1 MAIQSGFFNSV
12 NGDRRY
18 DAKWFA
24 QYFASFIGNGVFPN
38 PSTGLKVVEGNN
50 MTTIVKAGK
59 GWING
64 YFIVNDSDYV
74 LQHDIADGAL
84 KRIDR
89 VVMRLNHLTRQ
100 IEILMKKGAFSSSPV
115 APSLQR
121 DMEYHELVLADVLI
135 GNGVT
140 RIIQASI
147 TDQRFNSALCG
158 IVKGVVDQIDTTD
171 LFAQYD
177 AEFDQWFE
185 SVKDYLN
192 DTAVGSVAN
201 ALEAHVNN
209 ADVHLTP
216 EKVAKWDGKAPA
228 NIREDSTKPLRTEVV
243 SSLPSSAQKGRI
255 VFHDD
260 PVYTPKFKGY
270 DGGKWV

>member
-64 YFIVNDSDYV
+64 YFIVNDGDYV

-89 VVMRLNHLTRQ
+89 VIMRLNHLTRQ
-100 IEILMKKGAFSSSPV
+100 IEILMKKGAFSSNPV
-115 APSLQR
+115 APALQR
-121 DMEYHELVLADVLI
+121 DMEYYELALADVLI

-140 RIIQASI
+140 QITQASI
-147 TDQRFNSALCG
+147 TDRRFNNALCG
-158 IVKGVVDQIDTTD
+158 IVKGVVDEIDTTD

-177 AEFDQWFE
+177 AEFSQWFE

-201 ALEAHVNN
+201 ALEAHANN
-209 ADVHLTP
+209 TDVHLTP
-216 EKVAKWDGKAPA
+216 EKVARWDGKAPA
-228 NIREDSTKPLRTEVV
+228 TIREDSTKKLRTEVV
-243 SSLPSSAQKGRI
+243 NSLPASPQMGQI
-255 VFHDD
+255 VFHNDT
-260 PVYTPKFKGY
+260 VTTPKFKGY